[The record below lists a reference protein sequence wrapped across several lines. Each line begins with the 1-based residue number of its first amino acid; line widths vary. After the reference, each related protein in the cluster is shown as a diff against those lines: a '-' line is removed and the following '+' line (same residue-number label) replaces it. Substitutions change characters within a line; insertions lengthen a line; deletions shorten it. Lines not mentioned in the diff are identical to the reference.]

1 MYREVAKLILYR
13 DLGEDS
19 ILLKLS
25 GIFEDFE
32 AVTLAPFFAKL
43 AHSGLEIYLHKI
55 KLDLPV
61 GTMVR
66 LSDEGG
72 FFAIGEVR
80 LFDDGLAIKPIR
92 QFGKL

>member
-32 AVTLAPFFAKL
+32 TGCESKAGKRLMMLLRFL
-43 AHSGLEIYLHKI
+43 I
-55 KLDLPV
+55 KLQ
-61 GTMVR
+61 
-66 LSDEGG
+66 
-72 FFAIGEVR
+72 
-80 LFDDGLAIKPIR
+80 IR
-92 QFGKL
+92 ITLMLILQ